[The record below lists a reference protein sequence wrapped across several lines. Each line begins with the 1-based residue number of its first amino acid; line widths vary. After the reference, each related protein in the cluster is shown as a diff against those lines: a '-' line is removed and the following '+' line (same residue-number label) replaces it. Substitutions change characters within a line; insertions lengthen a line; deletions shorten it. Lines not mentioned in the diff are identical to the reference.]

1 MNNEKI
7 KSTKIAGV
15 DCKIGRNC
23 RTPSEVSMFVSDNFV
38 IEAVKLYDRTKIGGE
53 KPKEGLIGLEL
64 HAVYAVDLEEGKEVK
79 QVMEGMEKDLEGLE
93 DGK

>member
-1 MNNEKI
+1 MNEKI

-23 RTPSEVSMFVSDNFV
+23 RTPSEVSMFVSDDFV
-38 IEAVKLYDRTKIGGE
+38 IEAVKLYERTQIGE

-64 HAVYAVDLEEGKEVK
+64 HAVYAEDLEEGKEVEK
-79 QVMEGMEKDLEGLE
+79 VMEGMEKDLEGLE
-93 DGK
+93 

>member
-1 MNNEKI
+1 MNEEKI

-23 RTPSEVSMFVSDNFV
+23 RTPSEVSMHVSDDFV
-38 IEAVKLYDRTKIGGE
+38 IEAVKLFDRIKIGD

-64 HAVYAVDLEEGKEVK
+64 HAVYAEDLEDEKEVK

>member
-1 MNNEKI
+1 MKDEKI

-23 RTPSEVSMFVSDNFV
+23 RTPSEVSMHVSDNFV
-38 IEAVKLYDRTKIGGE
+38 IEAVRLYDRIKIGD

-64 HAVYAVDLEEGKEVK
+64 HAVYAEDLEEGKEAEK
-79 QVMEGMEKDLEGLE
+79 VMEGIEKDLEGLE
-93 DGK
+93 SE

>member
-1 MNNEKI
+1 MNEKI

-23 RTPSEVSMFVSDNFV
+23 RTPSEVSMHVSDDFI
-38 IEAVKLYDRTKIGGE
+38 IEAVKLFDRIKIGD

-64 HAVYAVDLEEGKEVK
+64 HAVYGEDLEEGKEVEK
-79 QVMEGMEKDLEGLE
+79 VMEGMEKDLEGLE
-93 DGK
+93 E